1 MNTTP
6 YTAVTPEGTSGGPRI
21 LAVRLGAMGDIIQCL
36 PAVASLK
43 HGIPKSHVTWVVE
56 PRWAPLLADNP
67 YLDRVVLFDRRS
79 LTGLPA
85 AWREARAQRYDIA
98 VDFQGL
104 VKSALVA
111 SAARPERLVGLHR
124 TLVRERIAA
133 WFYSVNVASKAE
145 HVVDRYLDLASAAG
159 ASSLIRSFPL
169 PAGRPEGSLPSGPF
183 VLASPMAGWAAKQWP
198 LEYYSELGRL
208 LFSETGCTL
217 VLNAPSPIEA
227 RHTHAHV
234 SGLPGLID
242 ATRRAVAVVGV
253 DSGPLHLA
261 AALGKPGV
269 AIFGP
274 TDPAR
279 NGPRGGAIT
288 VLRSPLAL
296 TSYKR
301 NHSGE
306 AMRAIR
312 PRTVLEVLQS
322 VLASIS
328 AQASGQA

>member
-1 MNTTP
+1 M
-6 YTAVTPEGTSGGPRI
+6 SGGPRI

-36 PAVASLK
+36 PAVASIK

-56 PRWAPLLADNP
+56 PRWAPLLTDNP
-67 YLDRVVLFDRRS
+67 YLDRVVLLNRRS
-79 LTGLPA
+79 LSGLRT
-85 AWREARAQRYDIA
+85 AWHDLRDQRYDIA

-111 SAARPERLVGLHR
+111 SAARPEKLVGLHR
-124 TLVRERIAA
+124 SLVRERIAA
-133 WFYSVNVASKAE
+133 WFYSVSVASKAE

-169 PAGRPEGSLPSGPF
+169 PTGSSEGLLPTGPF
-183 VLASPMAGWAAKQWP
+183 VLASPIAGWAAKQWP
-198 LEYYSELGRL
+198 LEYYSELGSL
-208 LFSETGCTL
+208 LLNETGCTL
-217 VLNAPSPIEA
+217 VLNAPSPIDV

-242 ATRRAVAVVGV
+242 ATRRAAAVVGV

-301 NHSGE
+301 NHSGD
-306 AMRAIR
+306 AMRDIR
-312 PRTVLEVLQS
+312 PEAVLEVLRS
-322 VLASIS
+322 VLSGAS

>member
-1 MNTTP
+1 ML
-6 YTAVTPEGTSGGPRI
+6 SDGPRI
-21 LAVRLGAMGDIIQCL
+21 LAVRLGAMGDVIQCL

-43 HGIPKSHVTWVVE
+43 HGIPRSRLTWVIE
-56 PRWAPLLADNP
+56 PRWAPLLDGNP
-67 YLDRVVLFDRRS
+67 YVDRVVLMDRRS
-79 LTGLPA
+79 WAGVRA
-85 AWREARAQRYDIA
+85 AWRDLRSERYDIA

-111 SAARPERLVGLHR
+111 SAARAERLFGFSR
-124 TLVRERIAA
+124 ALVRERPAA
-133 WFYSVNVASKAE
+133 WFYSVGVDSQAA

-159 ASSLIRSFPL
+159 ASSVVRTFPL
-169 PAGRPEGSLPSGPF
+169 PPGHPEGSLPSGPF
-183 VLASPMAGWAAKQWP
+183 VLASPLAGWAAKQWP
-198 LEYYSELGRL
+198 MEYYSELGSL
-208 LFSETGCTL
+208 LEKNGGTL
-217 VLNAPSPIEA
+217 VLNGPARIDAP
-227 RHTHAHV
+227 HTFPHV

-279 NGPRGGAIT
+279 NGPRGAFT
-288 VLRSPLAL
+288 VLRSPSAV

-301 NHSGE
+301 DHAGT
-306 AMRAIR
+306 AMREVHPHLVYEALQ
-312 PRTVLEVLQS
+312 TVL
-322 VLASIS
+322 A
-328 AQASGQA
+328 AA